1 MNKILPIALGA
12 AVLVGGGAYF
22 ATQSGSTTG
31 TSALS
36 PISPAIAQDAE
47 GAADVEL
54 APDMVLG
61 EADAP
66 ITMIE
71 YASFT
76 CPHCADF
83 HERVWDDLKADY
95 IDTGKVKFVNREV
108 YFDKYGLWAGLIA
121 RCGGEMRYFGIAD
134 MLFETQKEWI
144 GNGQEADI
152 LDNLKTIGKKAG
164 MSEDQLDTCLN
175 DNAMAQSMVAAY
187 QQNATEDEITGTPTF
202 IINGEKYSNMTYDD
216 LKEVLDGLADS

>member
-1 MNKILPIALGA
+1 
-12 AVLVGGGAYF
+12 VGGGAFF
-22 ATQSGSTTG
+22 ATQSGTTPG

-36 PISPAIAQDAE
+36 PITPAFAQDAE

-83 HERVWDDLKADY
+83 HERVWEDLKTDY

-108 YFDKYGLWAGLIA
+108 YFDKYGLWAGLVA
-121 RCGGEMRYFGIAD
+121 RCGGEMRYFGITD
-134 MLFETQKEWI
+134 ILFQTQRDWI
-144 GNGQEADI
+144 GGGQESEI
-152 LDNLKTIGKKAG
+152 LDNLKTIGKTAG

-187 QQNATEDEITGTPTF
+187 QQNATEDDVTGTPTF

-216 LKEVLDGLADS
+216 LKEILDGLLES

>member
-54 APDMVLG
+54 APDMILG

-108 YFDKYGLWAGLIA
+108 YFDKYGLWAGLVA

-152 LDNLKTIGKKAG
+152 LANLKTIGKKAG

>member
-22 ATQSGSTTG
+22 ATQSGPTPG

-36 PISPAIAQDAE
+36 PISAAVAQD
-47 GAADVEL
+47 ADVEL

-61 EADAP
+61 EEDAP

-83 HERVWDDLKADY
+83 HERVWEDLKADY

-108 YFDKYGLWAGLIA
+108 YFDKYGLWAGLVA
-121 RCGGEMRYFGIAD
+121 RCGGEMRYFGVMD
-134 MLFETQKEWI
+134 MLFETQKDWI
-144 GNGQEADI
+144 GNGQEAAI
-152 LDNLKTIGKKAG
+152 LENLTTIGKKAG
-164 MSEDQLDTCLN
+164 LSEEQVTACVN
-175 DNAMAQSMVAAY
+175 DKEMAQSMVAAY
-187 QQNATEDEITGTPTF
+187 QQNAGADEITGTPTF

-216 LKEVLDGLADS
+216 LKKILDGLADG

>member
-108 YFDKYGLWAGLIA
+108 YFDKYGLWAGLVA